1 MTTMSRL
8 HERCKNWFD
17 PEDWQQSHSVLS
29 RLRCI
34 PALLTN
40 RRGAIVSGNEVRQ
53 QAINAVTNRA
63 TTATTTG
70 GPLSEIWA
78 TDVFSLATM
87 EESLSKNAF
96 KAMKK
101 TVQTGA
107 PLDAATADIVAAAM
121 KDWALQ
127 KGVKFFSHI
136 FFPMTNIT
144 AEKHDGFIVTNSDG
158 NAITEF
164 TGSLLI
170 KGEPDGSSFPNGSLR
185 ATNSARGY
193 TAWDPTSPVY
203 VMNTANGATLM
214 IPSVFFSWTGE
225 ALDKKIPL
233 LRSNTAMDT
242 AAQRV
247 LTLMGE
253 TEIETLNS
261 SCGAEQEYFLIDANF
276 ANARP
281 DLLLTGRTLFGAPSP
296 KGQEFDDHYFG
307 AIPERVQVF
316 MQDFEDQL
324 FRLGIPAKTHH
335 NEVAPGQFELA
346 PYFEAA
352 NVAADHQQ
360 LMMTVMKA
368 TAKKHGFVCLLH
380 EKPFAGVNGSGKHV
394 NWSVGNSTQGNLLD
408 PGNTPH
414 DNLHFLLFC
423 GAVIRGVH
431 LYGPLLRAVIA
442 SAANDHRLG
451 ANEAPPAILSVYL
464 GDQLEAVFN
473 DIKDGNIAASNDGG
487 QMDLGLSQILPFTR
501 DPGDRNRTSPFA
513 FTGNRFEFRA
523 VGSSQSVSGPLV
535 AMNTMLADSLDWIAD
550 KLKIEFDGGA
560 SPETAVATVLKEL
573 MELHGQVIFGGDGYS
588 SEWHTEAVEVR
599 GLRNIPNTADAL
611 PAFLDEAVIGLFER
625 TGVLSPTELESRYEV
640 YAEQYILSIGVE
652 AKTTAELAKTVL
664 YPAAMAYVSDLA
676 TSISGAAA
684 IGVEFNSSPVKVI
697 AGEANSLIAAV
708 EALETAMKLHDFA
721 DTEAHMQYCA
731 GTILGLM
738 GTVRTHADALE
749 AEVADEYWPL
759 PKYREM
765 LFIK

>member
-1 MTTMSRL
+1 M
-8 HERCKNWFD
+8 
-17 PEDWQQSHSVLS
+17 
-29 RLRCI
+29 
-34 PALLTN
+34 
-40 RRGAIVSGNEVRQ
+40 SGNEVRQ
-53 QAINAVTNRA
+53 QAINEVTSRPP
-63 TTATTTG
+63 THTTTG

-78 TDVFSLATM
+78 CDVFSLATM
-87 EESLSKNAF
+87 EECLSKHAF
-96 KAMKK
+96 KEMKK

-107 PLDAATADIVAAAM
+107 PLDPATADVVAAAM
-121 KDWALQ
+121 KDWALH

-136 FFPMTNIT
+136 FYPMTNIT

-185 ATNSARGY
+185 MTNAARGY
-193 TAWDPTSPVY
+193 TAWDPTSPAY
-203 VMNTANGATLM
+203 VMNTTNGATLM

-233 LRSNTAMDT
+233 LRSNAAMDT

-247 LTLMGE
+247 LRLMGE
-253 TEIETLNS
+253 TEIQTLNS
-261 SCGAEQEYFLIDANF
+261 SCGAEQEYFLIDSHF
-276 ANARP
+276 ANSRP
-281 DLLLTGRTLFGAPSP
+281 DLLLAGRTLFGAPSP

-316 MQDFEDQL
+316 MQDFEDKL

-360 LMMTVMKA
+360 LMMTIMKS
-368 TAKKHGFVCLLH
+368 TAKAHGFVCLLH
-380 EKPFAGVNGSGKHV
+380 EKPFAGINGSGKHV

-408 PGNTPH
+408 PGSTPH
-414 DNLHFLLFC
+414 DNLNFLLFC

-431 LYGPLLRAVIA
+431 EYGPLLRAVIA

-473 DIKDGNIAASNDGG
+473 DIKEGNVAVSSDGG
-487 QMDLGLSQILPFTR
+487 LMDLGLSQILPFER

-550 KLKIEFDGGA
+550 KLEAELTGGK
-560 SPETAVATVLKEL
+560 SQLEAVASVLKEL
-573 MELHGQVIFGGDGYS
+573 MELHGNVIFGGDGYS
-588 SEWHTEAVEVR
+588 SEWHTAAVEER
-599 GLRNIPNTADAL
+599 GLRNIPTTADAL
-611 PAFLDEAVIGLFER
+611 PAFLDPSVIDLFER
-625 TGVLSPTELESRYEV
+625 TGVLSPVELESRYEV

-664 YPAAMAYVSDLA
+664 YPAAMSYLA
-676 TSISGAAA
+676 SLTSTISTAAA
-684 IGVEFNSSPVKVI
+684 IGVELETSGVKVI
-697 AGEANSLIAAV
+697 ASEANSLLAAV
-708 EALETAMKLHDFA
+708 AELDGAMGA
-721 DTEAHMQYCA
+721 DEFSSTEKHMKYCA
-731 GTILGLM
+731 ATIRPLM
-738 GTVRTHADALE
+738 DRVRSHADALE